1 MALKTRPNRNE
12 IASHFKRI
20 STGQVGAEPELF
32 EIGPHWGK
40 RHADLMGR
48 AGAFERTIWLVRI
61 RGSRF
66 GRCTGHAR
74 VFLLCFPC
82 GLARGGGV
90 GAFWARPRRKNEE
103 NSG

>member
-1 MALKTRPNRNE
+1 MK
-12 IASHFKRI
+12 SHHILNAFR
-20 STGQVGAEPELF
+20 GQVGPEPELF

-74 VFLLCFPC
+74 VFLLCFLR
-82 GLARGGGV
+82 GLAREKNRRV
-90 GAFWARPRRKNEE
+90 LGA
-103 NSG
+103 S

>member
-1 MALKTRPNRNE
+1 MK
-12 IASHFKRI
+12 SHHILNAFR
-20 STGQVGAEPELF
+20 GQVGPEPELF

-74 VFLLCFPC
+74 VFLLCFPR
-82 GLARGGGV
+82 GLAREKNRRVFGV
-90 GAFWARPRRKNEE
+90 
-103 NSG
+103 S